1 MSGEPTPQELIA
13 HWHAKATETAAER
26 DRLRAEKAELVGA
39 LKPFASIG
47 QWLFARVLPDETP
60 VVEISGINGSKSA
73 LTRGQFKAAH
83 SALAATATEGG
94 E

>member
-1 MSGEPTPQELIA
+1 MSGEHTIEAL
-13 HWHAKATETAAER
+13 KTER
-26 DRLRAEKAELVGA
+26 DRLRAEKAELVAA
-39 LKPFASIG
+39 LQPFASIG

-60 VVEISGINGSKSA
+60 VVKISGINGSKSA

-83 SALAATATEGG
+83 SALAKATATEGG